1 MDTRGT
7 AAVGALTRQ
16 FAAGRIERRTFIRQA
31 VTLGCSASAIAGAL
45 AACGA
50 GGAAPAGTV
59 ASVATTVAPTVA
71 AVAPTVAAAA
81 ANPAGAA
88 TAVASAVAGGAG
100 GAATPAAS
108 GGPTKRGGGGTLKL
122 LQWQAPTT
130 FNPHLSSGT
139 KDDLICTIVYEPL
152 IRVDNDGN
160 FVPFLGAGVP
170 TKENGQLAA
179 DLKSATWK
187 LQPGLLWS
195 DGQPV
200 TAADV
205 VFTWQYIV
213 DPKTASVNLSL
224 FENVDKVEQVDDL
237 TIRYTFADV
246 KPDWYRPA
254 TLQVLPR
261 HLFEQ
266 DKGEAARNSPN
277 NLKPVGTGP
286 YKATD
291 FKPGDAVTYVIN
303 EHYREPNKP
312 YFDRIELKGG
322 GDSTSAA
329 RAVLQSGDYDYAWNL
344 QVADAV
350 IKQLESGGSK
360 GLAEFQPG
368 GGIERLFVNFTD
380 PNTEVD
386 GERASLKTH
395 HPFLTDPQVRRAFA
409 LGCDRDAIIAGIYGR
424 GGVGGV
430 NILEDPAEYRSASP
444 QNRLGFDLPK
454 AGALLDAAGFAKNG
468 QYREKG
474 GVPLAVVF
482 STTVNDVRQ
491 KTQQIIKDGW
501 EKLGIKTELKS
512 IDPGVFFSSDA
523 GNPDTSGHMYV
534 DVQMYTTSAA
544 IDPQA
549 HMKRWT
555 TAAAQLSQKAGKWSG
570 GNDGRYVNPEYDRL
584 WDAARTETDT
594 AKRAQLFVRM
604 NDTLVQD
611 IAMIP
616 LVNRKSV
623 FARAK
628 ALQHVNYSQW
638 ATDYWNIANWT
649 RQG

>member
-1 MDTRGT
+1 MIHTRGT
-7 AAVGALTRQ
+7 AALRALEQQ
-16 FAAGRIERRTFIRQA
+16 FAAGRLDRRTFIRRA
-31 VTLGCSASAIAGAL
+31 VVLGCSATAIAGAL

-71 AVAPTVAAAA
+71 AAATAVAPTVAAAA
-81 ANPAGAA
+81 TNPAGAA
-88 TAVASAVAGGAG
+88 TAVASAAA
-100 GAATPAAS
+100 GAAGA
-108 GGPTKRGGGGTLKL
+108 GPTKRGGGGTLKL

-139 KDDLICTIVYEPL
+139 KDDLIGTIVYEPL
-152 IRVDNDGN
+152 IRADNDGN
-160 FVPFLGAGVP
+160 FVPFLSAGLP

-187 LQPGLLWS
+187 LKPNLTWS

-213 DPKTASVNLSL
+213 DPKTASVNVSL

-237 TIRYTFADV
+237 TIRYTFSDV

-254 TLQVLPR
+254 MLQVLPK
-261 HLFEQ
+261 HVFEN
-266 DKGEAARNSPN
+266 DKGEPARNSPN

-286 YKATD
+286 YRATE
-291 FKPGDAVTYVIN
+291 FRPGDAVTYVIN
-303 EHYREPNKP
+303 ERYREQDKP
-312 YFDRIELKGG
+312 FFDRIELKGG

-350 IKQLESGGSK
+350 IKQLESGGGK

-368 GGIERLFVNFTD
+368 GGIERLFINFTD
-380 PNTEVD
+380 PNTEID
-386 GERASLKTH
+386 GERSSLKTH
-395 HPFLTDPQVRRAFA
+395 HPFFTDPQVRRAFA

-424 GGVGGV
+424 GGVAGV
-430 NILEDPAEYRSASP
+430 NILEDPAPYRSASP
-444 QNRLGFDLPK
+444 QNRIGFDLTK
-454 AGALLDAAGFAKNG
+454 AGALLDAAGWTKNG

-491 KTQQIIKDGW
+491 KTQQIVKDGW
-501 EKLGIKTELKS
+501 EKLGIKTELKGV
-512 IDPGVFFSSDA
+512 DAGVFFSSDA

-584 WDAARTETDT
+584 WGAARTETDT
-594 AKRAQLFVRM
+594 AKRAQLFIQM
-604 NDTLVQD
+604 NDILIQD

-628 ALQHVNYSQW
+628 NLQHVNYSQW